1 MAPRVIFGKRGL
13 LPSPREQPQ
22 IDSTIP
28 SPQPYKDD
36 ASPLALRDR
45 SAGRTH
51 YFTQETN
58 PSSLGFLEREI
69 DESVESG
76 AGEITIIITSPGGLL
91 LPMLEFYR
99 RLISLPVKIKTHAVG
114 PVASAGAV
122 LMLAGTERSANPHAT
137 FLFHPVSNHMQQ
149 RATPFQARSIE
160 RRRQLF
166 ELTLHEIYKARTQLP
181 LETIARFGQE
191 TLVFNAQTA
200 ARYGSIDRIETLRL
214 S

>member
-91 LPMLEFYR
+91 LPMLELYR

-137 FLFHPVSNHMQQ
+137 FLFHS
-149 RATPFQARSIE
+149 F
-160 RRRQLF
+160 
-166 ELTLHEIYKARTQLP
+166 LTTCS
-181 LETIARFGQE
+181 
-191 TLVFNAQTA
+191 NAQRRFKPDQLSGA
-200 ARYGSIDRIETLRL
+200 ASCSNSRSRRFIRRGPNSRSRQ
-214 S
+214 